1 MNEELFDLYPKPG
14 VEGHGLDPDAF
25 KTCPKCGAE
34 LISNWNPYRWPLYAC
49 GSGISPEYCIEESRE
64 CLVAQIKR
72 LEEENREYRILL
84 DYKSLFPDEIQA
96 RYGRTVE

>member
-34 LISNWNPYRWPLYAC
+34 L
-49 GSGISPEYCIEESRE
+49 
-64 CLVAQIKR
+64 
-72 LEEENREYRILL
+72 
-84 DYKSLFPDEIQA
+84 
-96 RYGRTVE
+96 